1 MFNSDFYKLNPLQEK
16 AVSHKDGISLIL
28 AGAGTGKTHTL
39 INKVVETIKHG
50 AKPANIMLLTFTNKA
65 AREMSERVALY
76 LGFKSMEIT
85 CGTFH
90 STAVKLIK
98 RWGKPAGYRD
108 NFTILDTDDSESII
122 NTLIKE
128 LKLEKEHKF
137 PRKNVVYKIIS
148 LMRNKALNMRE
159 ILNEQ
164 FPYLSDFENEF
175 EDIYNKYVIYKQR
188 NNSLDFDDLLEGFLK
203 LLENHNTHE
212 MIRSNYS
219 WFFVDEFQ
227 DTNKIQNEIIFN
239 LGKFAKSL
247 TVVGDDAQSIYAFR
261 GACFQNILNFPKVFI
276 NSKVFTLDINYRS
289 SREIL
294 DFSNAIIRNNLYQ
307 HEKNLVPFNEGNFE
321 LPKICKCFDD
331 NEQSFLI
338 CDKIN
343 REVKNGK
350 NHSDFAVLYRAHSQ
364 SLNLQLTLTRLNI
377 PFKIFSGLKF
387 FQQAHVKDLISF
399 LKVLHNPFDRVS
411 WARILLMIPSCGQKS
426 VNTALN
432 HADWDTKSN
441 ISEISET
448 INQSFSK
455 KIRENSGELF
465 NCLKNLSTQDKN
477 QNLFNLI
484 TNIMELQFFKDN
496 MMRSYENYENR
507 LDDLNKIADFART
520 YQSLDDFLNEVSLMT
535 TTEEKEDK
543 NSSDT
548 VVLTTIHQAK
558 GLEWKNVFII
568 GMAEGYFPSFK
579 NINDIDNI
587 EEERRLFY
595 VASTRAK
602 ENLIISFPSYD
613 PNCRHGSKYLKPSSF
628 LEEIDESL
636 YEYYDFQGVYSDN
649 I

>member
-1 MFNSDFYKLNPLQEK
+1 
-16 AVSHKDGISLIL
+16 
-28 AGAGTGKTHTL
+28 
-39 INKVVETIKHG
+39 
-50 AKPANIMLLTFTNKA
+50 
-65 AREMSERVALY
+65 MSERVALY

-294 DFSNAIIRNNLYQ
+294 DFSNA
-307 HEKNLVPFNEGNFE
+307 
-321 LPKICKCFDD
+321 
-331 NEQSFLI
+331 
-338 CDKIN
+338 
-343 REVKNGK
+343 
-350 NHSDFAVLYRAHSQ
+350 
-364 SLNLQLTLTRLNI
+364 
-377 PFKIFSGLKF
+377 
-387 FQQAHVKDLISF
+387 
-399 LKVLHNPFDRVS
+399 
-411 WARILLMIPSCGQKS
+411 
-426 VNTALN
+426 
-432 HADWDTKSN
+432 
-441 ISEISET
+441 
-448 INQSFSK
+448 
-455 KIRENSGELF
+455 
-465 NCLKNLSTQDKN
+465 
-477 QNLFNLI
+477 
-484 TNIMELQFFKDN
+484 
-496 MMRSYENYENR
+496 
-507 LDDLNKIADFART
+507 
-520 YQSLDDFLNEVSLMT
+520 
-535 TTEEKEDK
+535 
-543 NSSDT
+543 
-548 VVLTTIHQAK
+548 
-558 GLEWKNVFII
+558 
-568 GMAEGYFPSFK
+568 
-579 NINDIDNI
+579 
-587 EEERRLFY
+587 
-595 VASTRAK
+595 
-602 ENLIISFPSYD
+602 
-613 PNCRHGSKYLKPSSF
+613 
-628 LEEIDESL
+628 
-636 YEYYDFQGVYSDN
+636 
-649 I
+649 